1 VDLNN
6 ELPRLSIKKKTRR
19 LFWGFRI
26 VKENQH
32 PKVILFLG
40 SNIGNM
46 SDEIT
51 DFISK
56 LSDNYKRRQTILE
69 LI

>member
-6 ELPRLSIKKKTRR
+6 ELPRLSLIKNKAII
-19 LFWGFRI
+19 LGFRI
-26 VKENQH
+26 VKRKSA

-46 SDEIT
+46 SDEIAT
-51 DFISK
+51 
-56 LSDNYKRRQTILE
+56 
-69 LI
+69 